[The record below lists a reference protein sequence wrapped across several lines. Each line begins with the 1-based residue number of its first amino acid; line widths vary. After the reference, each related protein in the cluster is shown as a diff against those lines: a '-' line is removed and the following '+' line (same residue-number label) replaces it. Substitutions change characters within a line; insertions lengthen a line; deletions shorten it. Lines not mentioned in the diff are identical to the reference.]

1 MIRYI
6 EDNDGFTL
14 DELVESIVS
23 EKIFNINEDK
33 IFTRLASAI
42 KRKFSTVYDNT
53 STNIFV
59 RASLADSTYKSQ
71 SNILF
76 TTHTL
81 RNEVNSSKP
90 RIRQKPTIL
99 NWFKRDA
106 SKTVEKK
113 EVKQE
118 CVYTE
123 EEPSSNI
130 IPVDIDPFGTLVITG
145 EMLAFSSDDES
156 NLDTERTHLKDMK
169 HSSNSNARFAA
180 DEDDETCL
188 DDNSLNNWSTDDCSQ
203 SSKSVDFDVS
213 DVVVE
218 SNNKMNEKSTNQ
230 MDIDFTCYDIQ
241 NTATGSCN
249 EETADTSLKD
259 GLVNEAEITIQPV
272 GNVEIEVEGMG
283 QSEHM
288 SQPISDVQMS
298 YDASPEDQLKIGSVT
313 NVEVTGNDDDK
324 GKENV
329 VYLGNN
335 IIVLYGSGN
344 NTSGCYWLL
353 SKVFDCE
360 FKTLITNTYQE
371 NEFIIIQNK
380 KVQHI
385 DCTLLKTQLND
396 ELISV
401 EKLKD
406 ILLNRHSQVC
416 VLEHF
421 DHLGKSWQILMSK
434 WFNKVYE
441 KMFIIL
447 CCNLN
452 HLDFRVRSYS
462 LVLRLNGLDRD
473 KFIDHTHKMF
483 LRSYNMPNK
492 NYMNTR
498 NYVMNANK
506 NRYCLSRLNMIEIAN
521 RVDFDLILFFNTL
534 VDAQRNYM
542 NAIRKHKTKQSH
554 KWLRNLIHIIL
565 HSSQRF
571 VNLKSSVRYTTAA
584 TPEPSG
590 GGDPD
595 TAVDAGDNSAT
606 SVGENTPT
614 VDKPVS
620 SQQESNATKLVNDV
634 NKTIVKL
641 ITDIIAEYG
650 VHELDLMLTDFY
662 NRLIEMGSLEL
673 EPLKPDINRL
683 ISNMFVDKPLDDD
696 LTDLEV
702 KINCMKFLVYDLMF
716 LIQDLRVNS
725 AS

>member
-1 MIRYI
+1 MIKHI

-14 DELVESIVS
+14 DELLESIVA

-33 IFTRLASAI
+33 ILTRLASAI
-42 KRKFSTVYDNT
+42 KLKFSTVYDNT

-76 TTHTL
+76 TTRSV
-81 RNEVNSSKP
+81 RNEVNSSRP
-90 RIRQKPTIL
+90 RIPQKPTIL

-123 EEPSSNI
+123 EQPSSNI

-156 NLDTERTHLKDMK
+156 NLDTERTHLKDVK
-169 HSSNSNARFAA
+169 PSSAANARYAA

-203 SSKSVDFDVS
+203 SSKSVDFDVA
-213 DVVVE
+213 DGVAD
-218 SNNKMNEKSTNQ
+218 SNNQLDEKGFSP
-230 MDIDFTCYDIQ
+230 MDI
-241 NTATGSCN
+241 NSA
-249 EETADTSLKD
+249 
-259 GLVNEAEITIQPV
+259 
-272 GNVEIEVEGMG
+272 
-283 QSEHM
+283 
-288 SQPISDVQMS
+288 
-298 YDASPEDQLKIGSVT
+298 T
-313 NVEVTGNDDDK
+313 NVDVAAKDDYK

-329 VYLGNN
+329 IYLGNN
-335 IIVLYGSGN
+335 IIVLHGSGN
-344 NTSGCYWLL
+344 NASGCYWLL

-385 DCTLLKTQLND
+385 DCTVLKTQLSD
-396 ELISV
+396 ELIPV
-401 EKLKD
+401 EKVKD

-421 DHLGKSWQILMSK
+421 DHLGKNWQILMSK

-441 KMFIIL
+441 KLFIIL
-447 CCNLN
+447 CCNVN
-452 HLDFRVRSYS
+452 YVDFRVRSYS

-473 KFIDHTHKMF
+473 RFIDHAHKI
-483 LRSYNMPNK
+483 
-492 NYMNTR
+492 
-498 NYVMNANK
+498 YVMNANR
-506 NRYCLSRLNMIEIAN
+506 NRYCLSRLNVIEIAN

-542 NAIRKHKTKQSH
+542 NAIRKHRTRQSH
-554 KWLRNLIHIIL
+554 KWLRSLIHIIL
-565 HSSQRF
+565 HNSRNFSS
-571 VNLKSSVRYTTAA
+571 LKSS
-584 TPEPSG
+584 
-590 GGDPD
+590 
-595 TAVDAGDNSAT
+595 
-606 SVGENTPT
+606 
-614 VDKPVS
+614 
-620 SQQESNATKLVNDV
+620 
-634 NKTIVKL
+634 L
-641 ITDIIAEYG
+641 ITDTIAEYG
-650 VHELDLMLTDFY
+650 VHELDLMLIDFY
-662 NRLIEMGSLEL
+662 NRLMEMGSLEL

-696 LTDLEV
+696 LTDLEA
-702 KINCMKFLVYDLMF
+702 KICCMKFLVYDLIC
-716 LIQDLRVNS
+716 LIQDSRLSR

>member
-33 IFTRLASAI
+33 ILTRLASAI
-42 KRKFSTVYDNT
+42 KLKFSTVYDNT

-76 TTHTL
+76 TTHTV

-123 EEPSSNI
+123 EQPSSNI

-145 EMLAFSSDDES
+145 PMLAFSSDDES

-169 HSSNSNARFAA
+169 PSSASNAPFTA

-203 SSKSVDFDVS
+203 SSKSVDFDVADS
-213 DVVVE
+213 IVD
-218 SNNKMNEKSTNQ
+218 SNNRLNETSSSQ
-230 MDIDFTCYDIQ
+230 MDVDITCDDMQ
-241 NTATGSCN
+241 NTATASSNG
-249 EETADTSLKD
+249 EIVDTSVRD
-259 GLVNEAEITIQPV
+259 DPVNEAEITSQRV
-272 GNVEIEVEGMG
+272 DNVELYMEGMS
-283 QSEHM
+283 QSEQMNH
-288 SQPISDVQMS
+288 PIGDAQMS
-298 YDASPEDQLKIGSVT
+298 NEAFAEDQMKIDSVA
-313 NVEVTGNDDDK
+313 NVEVTVKDDDK
-324 GKENV
+324 GKEQV

-335 IIVLYGSGN
+335 IIVLHGSGN

-385 DCTLLKTQLND
+385 DCTVLKSQLND

-401 EKLKD
+401 DKLKD

-421 DHLGKSWQILMSK
+421 DHLGKNWQILMSK

-441 KMFIIL
+441 KLFIVL

-534 VDAQRNYM
+534 VDAQRNFM
-542 NAIRKHKTKQSH
+542 NAIRKHKMKQSH

-565 HSSQRF
+565 HNSHHF
-571 VNLKSSVRYTTAA
+571 ANLKTSVRYTKEAN
-584 TPEPSG
+584 PEASG
-590 GGDPD
+590 SGD
-595 TAVDAGDNSAT
+595 TSNAVEVGDISDT
-606 SVGENTPT
+606 SVGDNTP
-614 VDKPVS
+614 VCDRPVS
-620 SQQESNATKLVNDV
+620 SQQEINATKIINDV
-634 NKTIVKL
+634 NKLIIKL

-662 NRLIEMGSLEL
+662 NRLMEMGSLEL

-702 KINCMKFLVYDLMF
+702 KINCMKFLVYDLIF
-716 LIQDLRVNS
+716 LIQDLRLNRIS
-725 AS
+725 